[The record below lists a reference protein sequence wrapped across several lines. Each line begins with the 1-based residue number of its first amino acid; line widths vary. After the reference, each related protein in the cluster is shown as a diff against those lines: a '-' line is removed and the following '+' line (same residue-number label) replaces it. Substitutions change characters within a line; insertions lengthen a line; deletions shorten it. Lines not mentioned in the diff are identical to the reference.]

1 MIYGSHVITGILYV
15 ITDKNLSLIQKDV
28 ISFANVIE
36 NPIEL
41 IDTSGPTF
49 IQFFDLLNHIVR
61 IKFVIKCYHK
71 LLKKEKAGIT
81 RTQTKDCLKMIIDR
95 LKHNLYKGFLPP
107 NYSAL
112 TCLNCGI
119 ILNGTPYCLFH
130 RIEDM
135 NK

>member
-1 MIYGSHVITGILYV
+1 MNTTLIYIPFDSEFHSEQNCILTFQRKSIKRLRKV
-15 ITDKNLSLIQKDV
+15 RKTIIQRLSIDQTD
-28 ISFANVIE
+28 
-36 NPIEL
+36 
-41 IDTSGPTF
+41 
-49 IQFFDLLNHIVR
+49 
-61 IKFVIKCYHK
+61 
-71 LLKKEKAGIT
+71 LKKGKAGIT
-81 RTQTKDCLKMIIDR
+81 RTQIKDCLKMIIDR

-112 TCLNCGI
+112 TCLNCQI